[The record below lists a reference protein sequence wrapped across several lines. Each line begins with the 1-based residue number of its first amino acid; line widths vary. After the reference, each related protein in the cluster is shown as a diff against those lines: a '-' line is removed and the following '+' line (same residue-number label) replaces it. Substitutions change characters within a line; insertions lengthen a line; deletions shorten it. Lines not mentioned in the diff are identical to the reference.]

1 MTTYRRP
8 GALAGAVYL
17 LTHVTSVGAVVLYG
31 AMLTDDG
38 WSEGTSSALP
48 QQLGALLDVVLAVA
62 IVGTAVA
69 LYPHVRRRSE
79 TGAIAYVGLRVLEAA
94 IAAVGAVL
102 VMAAVQ
108 MRDIGQPD
116 VASGLVETY
125 AWAFFVGP
133 GLVVGVHTAMLATVL
148 LRHRLVPAWIT
159 WLGLVGAPLVTAS
172 NLLIFFG
179 VQDQVSTTASLAAV
193 PIFAW
198 EISLALF
205 LILKGLRLPQ
215 HDQPVETSKAPIDRQ
230 PAPA

>member
-1 MTTYRRP
+1 MATYRRP
-8 GALAGAVYL
+8 GALAGAMYL

-31 AMLTDDG
+31 TMLTDEAWG
-38 WSEGTSSALP
+38 EGGGSALP

-69 LYPHVRRRSE
+69 LYPHVRRRSQ
-79 TGAIAYVGLRVLEAA
+79 TGAIAYVGLRTLEAGV
-94 IAAVGAVL
+94 AAVGAVM

-108 MRDIGQPD
+108 MRDVGQAD
-116 VASGLVETY
+116 VAAGLVETY

-133 GLVVGVHTAMLATVL
+133 GLVVGVHTVVLAAVL
-148 LRHRLVPAWIT
+148 RRHALVPQWIT
-159 WLGLVGAPLVTAS
+159 WLGLVGATLVTAS

-179 VQDQVSTTASLAAV
+179 LQDQVSVTASLAAV

-205 LILKGLRLPQ
+205 LILKGLRLPAPDADAQ
-215 HDQPVETSKAPIDRQ
+215 EVAAPGGPVASRV
-230 PAPA
+230 